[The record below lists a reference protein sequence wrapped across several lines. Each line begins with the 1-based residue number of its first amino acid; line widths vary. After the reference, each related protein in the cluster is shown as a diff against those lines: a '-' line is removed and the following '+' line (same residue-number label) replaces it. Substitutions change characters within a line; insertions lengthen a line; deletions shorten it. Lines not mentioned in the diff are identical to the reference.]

1 MKKRIYYIITAD
13 VLQPELVS
21 TSNDP
26 VMSRI
31 DTKPS
36 LSYQSRQIDSEDTF
50 EGELFLMAFPITQ
63 MERIDEALRHFNL
76 YDNLDYFYQECREVV
91 ARPERH
97 INEKGQGKLSFQSYF
112 HDVPHSLSSINN
124 TAIVVV
130 ALRAFKETDAKG
142 RHKYEMVCYIHA
154 NEFQFEG
161 LAEKLETGYYYNM
174 LRVSEKVENGV
185 KVYRRKKI
193 FTCVFSILHDL
204 ANVNNVDFVYA
215 SMGREN
221 QAIND
226 ALDRNTKQ
234 AGKYYER
241 LPVMVYSHFNRWL
254 GSKKQ
259 AQKLVNISNDTIR
272 LLQMY
277 RKVKQTHGK
286 HVFFKYHNEME
297 FLKLIKDLKSFSASS
312 NVWMLPDENGDMAAA
327 VIAMNWGDY
336 FSLTLENAKGLIK
349 MIAGL
354 TEKVLYPFLAVGEPT
369 AYQQL
374 LKGIAYHYRKE
385 HGVALSFLLSYEG
398 DPYAKIKKSL
408 ICDEYYYF
416 MISKTSKK
424 DLLDLQE
431 RSKDDAGNVRL
442 FTGMPIL

>member
-1 MKKRIYYIITAD
+1 MKKRIYHIVTSNILT
-13 VLQPELVS
+13 PELVGTPNNPVTQAS
-21 TSNDP
+21 DIGTSFD
-26 VMSRI
+26 
-31 DTKPS
+31 
-36 LSYQSRQIDSEDTF
+36 YQTREIDSEDTF

-76 YDNLDYFYQECREVV
+76 YDDLDYFYQECREVV

-112 HDVPHSLSSINN
+112 HQVPRSLSSINN

-130 ALRAFKETDAKG
+130 ALYPTG
-142 RHKYEMVCYIHA
+142 VTMPNGQQKYEMVCYIHA

-161 LAEKLETGYYYNM
+161 IDRLETGYYYNM

-204 ANVNNVDFVYA
+204 ANVNDVDYVYA

-226 ALDRNTKQ
+226 ALDRNVKQ

-241 LPVMVYSHFNRWL
+241 LPVMVYSHFNRFL
-254 GSKKQ
+254 GRKKQ
-259 AQKLVNISNDTIR
+259 AQKMVNISNDTIR

-277 RKVKQTHGK
+277 RKVKASHGN
-286 HVFFKYHNEME
+286 HLFFKYHNEVE
-297 FLKLIKDLKSFSASS
+297 FIKLVKDMKSFSESS
-312 NVWMLPDENGDMAAA
+312 NVWMLPDENGEMTAA
-327 VIAMNWGDY
+327 VVAMNWGDY
-336 FSLTLENAKGLIK
+336 FALTLENAKGLIK
-349 MIAGL
+349 LIAGL
-354 TEKVLYPFLAVGEPT
+354 TEKVLYPFMGVGEPA
-369 AYQQL
+369 AYKQL
-374 LKGIAYHYRKE
+374 LQGIAYHYRKE
-385 HGVALSFLLSYEG
+385 HGVALSFLLSYSG
-398 DPYAKIKKSL
+398 DPYAKIKKSM

-416 MISKTSKK
+416 MITKKSKE
-424 DLLDLQE
+424 DLHQLQDA
-431 RSKDDAGNVRL
+431 SKDEAGNVRL